1 MGPAAGRDRDD
12 SGRPRSTRPRDAL
25 GRPLPYGSEGVERI
39 PDDLDLSPAETLA
52 YAQDLLD
59 RGHAFG
65 AHEVLEAAW
74 KNGPDHERALWQGLA
89 QLAVGITHVQRGN
102 RTGAAALLR
111 RAAAR
116 LSLVGMPAPYDVDAA
131 RLAGFAVTLADD
143 VENDG
148 DVAPARLRTGLTA
161 AIRQTSTREVYRNNW
176 LRLREDDIVR
186 PDGSTGIYAVVDKQ
200 TYALVIPYDAGT
212 DRFHLVEQFRYPL
225 GLRRW
230 EFPQGT
236 APEHQH
242 LEPTALAHRELRE
255 ETGLRAE
262 HMERLGQLDVAAG
275 MSSQRGWVFLATGL
289 TEGDHER
296 EHEEQD
302 MHSAWFS
309 RDQLQRMIAE
319 GEITDAQSLAAL
331 TFLLLREREI
341 QR

>member
-1 MGPAAGRDRDD
+1 MSTAARDRDD

-25 GRPLPYGSEGVERI
+25 GRPLPYGSEGVARI
-39 PDDLDLSPAETLA
+39 PDDLELPPAETLT

-59 RGHAFG
+59 RGQAFS

-116 LSLVGMPAPYDVDAA
+116 LSLVESPAPYDVDVAH
-131 RLAGFAVTLADD
+131 LVDVVTALADD

-148 DVAPARLRTGLTA
+148 DIASTRLRISLTA
-161 AIRQTSTREVYRNNW
+161 AIRRTATREVYRNSW
-176 LRLREDDIVR
+176 LTLREDDIVR
-186 PDGSTGIYAVVDKQ
+186 SDGTTGVYAVVDKA
-200 TYALVIPYDAGT
+200 TYALVIPYDT
-212 DRFHLVEQFRYPL
+212 ENDRFHLVEQFRYPL

-236 APEHQH
+236 APENRH

-262 HMERLGQLDVAAG
+262 SMERLGQLDVAAG

-289 TEGDHER
+289 TEGEHER

-309 RDQLQRMIAE
+309 REELQQMIRV

-331 TFLLLREREI
+331 TFLLLRERET

>member
-1 MGPAAGRDRDD
+1 MGTAAGRDRDD

-25 GRPLPYGSEGVERI
+25 GRPLPYGSEGVARI
-39 PDDLDLSPAETLA
+39 PDDLELSPAETLV

-59 RGHAFG
+59 RGHAFS

-74 KNGPDHERALWQGLA
+74 KNGPEHERPLWQGLA

-102 RTGAAALLR
+102 LNGAATLLR
-111 RAAAR
+111 RASAR
-116 LSLVGMPAPYDVDAA
+116 LSLVDRPAPHDVDVA
-131 RLAGFAVTLADD
+131 RLVEFAATLADEID
-143 VENDG
+143 GG
-148 DVAPARLRTGLTA
+148 DVGAERLHIRLTT
-161 AIRQTSTREVYRNNW
+161 AIRRTATREVYRNNW
-176 LRLREDDIVR
+176 LTLREDEIVR
-186 PDGSTGIYAVVDKQ
+186 PDGSAGVYAVVDKP
-200 TYALVIPYDAGT
+200 TYALVIPYDPDH

-236 APEHQH
+236 APEQQH
-242 LEPTALAHRELRE
+242 LEPTELAHRELRE
-255 ETGLRAE
+255 ETGLRAT

-289 TEGDHER
+289 AEGEHER

-309 RDQLQRMIAE
+309 RGELDRMIAD

-331 TFLLLREREI
+331 AFLLLRERGT